1 MKRFGVMLD
10 HFWQWQ
16 DIAQVRQPIFLL
28 KIALF
33 RVHRFFISGLSFRRE
48 GQKKRAFEHFRESHR
63 IMFLQARVCLNV

>member
-16 DIAQVRQPIFLL
+16 DIAQVRQPIFVL

-48 GQKKRAFEHFRESHR
+48 GQKKELLNTSGRATGLCFYRPGF
-63 IMFLQARVCLNV
+63 A